1 MFLGKDVLKI
11 CSRFTGEHPCQT
23 LISMNLLCN
32 SINTDKTKWTVF
44 HPTSKKRF
52 LPTKCPELFIDGK
65 ALERETMTKFLG
77 VFIHKNA
84 VWKAHSHIN
93 TIFTKIFK
101 NIGILYRARLIIPR
115 KQLNQL

>member
-93 TIFTKIFK
+93 TISTKIFK
-101 NIGILYRARLIIPR
+101 NIGIIYRARLIIPR
-115 KQLNQL
+115 